1 MKRTLAIIIAGAL
14 CAFGI
19 GIGAAASGV
28 IKSIR
33 AELRPDFRIEIDG
46 EPRTFKNADGDV
58 VYPILYEGTT
68 YLPLRAVGELMG
80 KTVYWFEDEKRI
92 ELREEKTTVTDADVI
107 VTDSKDVEK
116 PPKDNKDKEPSKD
129 DKDKDVKDKDVKDK
143 EPPKDVKDKDVKDK
157 DVKDKDVKDKPTR
170 PSPDVSEFIGEEN
183 AKKAALSRAGLDAD
197 DVVFE
202 KVKLDEDD
210 GIYVYEV
217 EFRSGRTEYEAE
229 ISATDG
235 RVVEWDFDF
244 DD

>member
-46 EPRTFKNADGDV
+46 ELRTFKNADGDV

-116 PPKDNKDKEPSKD
+116 PPKDV
-129 DKDKDVKDKDVKDK
+129 KDKDVKDKDD
-143 EPPKDVKDKDVKDK
+143 KDK

-235 RVVEWDFDF
+235 RVVEWDFDLGN
-244 DD
+244 

>member
-46 EPRTFKNADGDV
+46 ELRTFKNADGDV

-116 PPKDNKDKEPSKD
+116 PPKDVKDKDVKDKD
-129 DKDKDVKDKDVKDK
+129 DKDKDVKDKDD
-143 EPPKDVKDKDVKDK
+143 KDKDVKDK

-235 RVVEWDFDF
+235 RVVEWDFDLGN
-244 DD
+244 